1 MTLISLLSIARTALL
16 THQRAMDVTGHN
28 VANAMTP
35 GYTRQ
40 RLDLVASTPMN
51 TPLGTI
57 GRGVTDSGVSR
68 VRDRFLDAGVRRE
81 SGLFGRSDTLGSF
94 LGQVEAAIN
103 EPSDFGVTAALDG
116 MLNAFSELATDP
128 SSSVHRGLVLQH
140 AGRFVQQV
148 QRLDTEIAQASSD
161 AVAMMRTTVEEVNRL
176 SSEIGA
182 LNEQILAAGGP
193 TQSAPDLAD
202 QRDLV
207 IDRLSELIDV
217 RVLERADG
225 TLGVLAGSTL
235 LVDGPHVQQLEVRT
249 LAGGGIGVGV
259 QSGADV
265 DPRSGRL
272 QGLVEFTNNE
282 VPSFRSQLDSFVAA
296 VVTEV
301 NAIHQ
306 TGFTATG
313 VTGTDFFAAG
323 GLTAQTLS
331 LTPAVQASGDAIA
344 AGGTAAAGD
353 GDVALRIAGLRASP
367 VAALGGRSLGEFY
380 SGTVASFGVT
390 VQDAIQTSTA
400 HRTLLERGHAQRSS
414 ANGVSVDEEM
424 VWLIAQQQAFAAAT
438 RLVTVADEMVT
449 ELLRMV

>member
-1 MTLISLLSIARTALL
+1 
-16 THQRAMDVTGHN
+16 
-28 VANAMTP
+28 
-35 GYTRQ
+35 
-40 RLDLVASTPMN
+40 
-51 TPLGTI
+51 
-57 GRGVTDSGVSR
+57 
-68 VRDRFLDAGVRRE
+68 
-81 SGLFGRSDTLGSF
+81 
-94 LGQVEAAIN
+94 
-103 EPSDFGVTAALDG
+103 
-116 MLNAFSELATDP
+116 
-128 SSSVHRGLVLQH
+128 LVLQH

-272 QGLVEFTNNE
+272 QGLIEFTNNE
-282 VPSFRSQLDSFVAA
+282 VL
-296 VVTEV
+296 
-301 NAIHQ
+301 
-306 TGFTATG
+306 
-313 VTGTDFFAAG
+313 TGTDFFAAG

-400 HRTLLERGHAQRSS
+400 HRTLLERGHAQRYS

-449 ELLRMV
+449 EPLRMV